1 MKIIMLYSPRS
12 RSTWT
17 HNVLVKKF
25 NLDPT
30 WCEPLLESRRP
41 RQDYKEYPAII
52 DRINQSNNC
61 CIKISCNDWIDIKNK
76 QLRTDYKQILWNR
89 FDHVITHTRED
100 YVSAI
105 LSYAY
110 MDMRDKKSW
119 HRRRGEI
126 KQQRSYEADINIM
139 YYLLRG
145 YAMFSLVKKHII
157 DTVDSSKIHHYEF
170 ASAERQVAQDF
181 GLEGDDLV
189 AEIVSNELDYSKL
202 ASNYN
207 EILSN
212 APNVLEMLQQ
222 QITNPSE
229 LFWQNR
235 DTIL

>member
-17 HNVLVKKF
+17 HDVLIKKF
-25 NLDPT
+25 NLDPS

-41 RQDYKEYPAII
+41 RQDYEEYPDII
-52 DRINQSNNC
+52 DRINHAENC

-76 QLRTDYKQILWNR
+76 KLRDDYKIIDWNR

-110 MDMRDKKSW
+110 MDMRDKNSW
-119 HRRRGEI
+119 HRRQGEI
-126 KQQRSYEADINIM
+126 KQGHSYHADINIM

-145 YAMFSLVKKHII
+145 YAMFDLVKKHIV
-157 DTVDSSKIHHYEF
+157 DTVDSNKIHHYEF
-170 ASAERQVAQDF
+170 YTAEYQVSKDF
-181 GLEGDDLV
+181 ELQGDDLV

-202 ASNYN
+202 ATNYN
-207 EILSN
+207 EIVSE
-212 APNVLEMLQQ
+212 APKAFELLTQ
-222 QITNPSE
+222 QIHNPTES
-229 LFWQNR
+229 FWQNR
-235 DTIL
+235 NTIL